1 MKITRITTALIVLFI
16 ALGASAPVMAQSEA
30 DAIAAIR
37 AQIGANRQALV
48 AENMMFTE
56 AESEKFWPLYRE
68 FQAERSALMDRRVAI
83 LTNFRDNYETLTNE
97 QAKSII
103 DEALKLEEDLFKLR
117 RNNTRRFRKVISD
130 KQVLRYFQI
139 ESKLDAIINFDLA
152 RVVPLAE

>member
-152 RVVPLAE
+152 RVVPLAQ